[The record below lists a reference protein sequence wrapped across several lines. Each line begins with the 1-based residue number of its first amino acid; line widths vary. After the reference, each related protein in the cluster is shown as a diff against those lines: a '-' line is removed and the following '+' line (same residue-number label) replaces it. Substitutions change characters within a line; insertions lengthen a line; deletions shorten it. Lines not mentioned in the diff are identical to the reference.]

1 MRTTTTK
8 EEPLNTRLQNA
19 GTIPCFIMSEGVTIT
34 QPNIDKLT
42 RYLVGDNGGEQ
53 DNPKQILSR
62 IETTLKLLLSVEQ
75 FDSIICGS
83 KADQS
88 FKLNIYMGSISLS
101 DRLLGIEERIKG
113 TLRYIFD
120 ALDQSGTMSPSDSF
134 KLDSEEENQSE
145 IELAENIKGQT
156 LTLLEILSSRFS

>member
-1 MRTTTTK
+1 MSTTNTK
-8 EEPLNTRLQNA
+8 EESLNARLRNA
-19 GTIPCFIMSEGVTIT
+19 GAIPCFIMSEGVTIT

-42 RYLVGDNGGEQ
+42 RYLVDDYGGGQ
-53 DNPKQILSR
+53 SNPKQVLSR

-83 KADQS
+83 NTDQGL
-88 FKLNIYMGSISLS
+88 KLNIYMGSISLS

-113 TLRYIFD
+113 ALRYIFD
-120 ALDQSGTMSPSDSF
+120 ALDQSVTMSPSDSF
-134 KLDSEEENQSE
+134 KSDSEEENQSE
-145 IELAENIKGQT
+145 IELAESLKGQT